1 MIGTAEISRNN
12 SIESMSLLTMTTDQ
26 INTINQVNG
35 INSISA
41 VNHRNHKEHTN
52 HREHTDTANNRKYK
66 RVVLKTTL
74 FVRRPFNHISC
85 RKEVET
91 LNVSAQG
98 LLISSSFPLEIGEEI
113 EITNQ
118 GCKVRAIVTVK
129 HTYLDTNTGKY
140 LIGLAIISSPCCWL
154 VI

>member
-1 MIGTAEISRNN
+1 M
-12 SIESMSLLTMTTDQ
+12 LTDQ
-26 INTINQVNG
+26 INIINQING

-41 VNHRNHKEHTN
+41 VNHINHTEHTEHTN
-52 HREHTDTANNRKYK
+52 TANNRRYK
-66 RVVLKTTL
+66 RVLLKTTL

-129 HTYLDTNTGKY
+129 HIHLDINTGRY
-140 LIGLAIISSPCCWL
+140 LIGLAIISSPSCWL
-154 VI
+154 VIEGKSHQPYQQQ